1 MLDTFENDM
10 ILSAVQQ
17 LTTEVQRVEGKA
29 NKIPINPEIPIPA
42 AEDAGKV
49 IGVDEEGNYA
59 LVEGGSGETNTKT
72 TISGTFNTFKNDLV
86 TALAP
91 YSPDD
96 FTNIDAVIENGDIS
110 VLIYIN
116 MTRLQAALGSY
127 TFMLTVPSLAANKIL
142 GSACRYSNG
151 LNGLDMELTPIAGP
165 DATFTYHVYQAGEEV
180 DVSLYPQYIDY
191 QVTIYE
197 HKMPDEPDDEPIA
210 D

>member
-42 AEDAGKV
+42 LADAGKV
-49 IGVDEEGNYA
+49 LGVDEEGNYV
-59 LVEGGSGETNTKT
+59 LVESGGGETNTKT
-72 TISGTFNTFKNDLV
+72 TITGTFNTFKNDLI

-96 FTNIDAVIENGDIS
+96 FTNIDAVIANGDIS
-110 VLIYIN
+110 VLVYIN
-116 MTRLQAALGSY
+116 LTRLQAALGSY
-127 TFMLTVPSLAANKIL
+127 TFMLTVPSLAANKIV

-151 LNGLDMELTPIAGP
+151 LNGIDMELTPTAGP
-165 DATFTYHVYQAGEEV
+165 DATFVYHVYQGGEEV
-180 DVSLYPQYIDY
+180 DVSLYPNYIDY
-191 QVTIYE
+191 GVTIYQ
-197 HKMPDEPDDEPIA
+197 HKMADEEED
-210 D
+210 